1 MNLLRCPLC
10 HSPLT
15 ENSQGVACIN
25 HHQFDRAREGYLN
38 LLPVQQKNSREPG
51 DARQQLQARQ
61 QFLRRGYFDVLL
73 EQLVDLIPSD
83 TASLLDLGSGD
94 GYFSLELQSRLPTTE
109 IIGIDIAKEGARL
122 AAKAARQK
130 HLSTQFCVASNFTLP
145 IMDNSLDVVTRIFAP
160 SKDTELK
167 RVLKAG
173 GHLIIVTPGPGH
185 LLGLRKS
192 LYTEVRE
199 HPEPVA
205 PEGFRCL
212 DTRWVAQ
219 PLKVPPGTDSR
230 ALLAMTPFAWKMRA
244 GVLDDLIHA
253 GINDQLEFQI
263 HLFGLGAE

>member
-15 ENSQGVACIN
+15 ENSQGVACTK

-212 DTRWVAQ
+212 ELAQFGDRVGVGSDYQGGGRYQVAGQ
-219 PLKVPPGTDSR
+219 VAKQD
-230 ALLAMTPFAWKMRA
+230 
-244 GVLDDLIHA
+244 
-253 GINDQLEFQI
+253 GI
-263 HLFGLGAE
+263 GAELKAYPRRVEVGTLEKIYKP